1 MAHPDE
7 TIRYCQEK
15 LQDLDNLSP
24 SKKRELEKKLAAS
37 KVKKSYYEAREKV
50 MQDEGFFSWLFF

>member
-1 MAHPDE
+1 MTHPDE

-15 LQDLDNLSP
+15 LKDLDNLSP
-24 SKKRELEKKLAAS
+24 NQKRELDQKLAAS
-37 KVKKSYYEAREKV
+37 KAKKYYYEAREKV